1 MHTETM
7 PCFRLP
13 HTISESMVFS
23 DFVFNVKKV
32 LFLKLATMKF

>member
-7 PCFRLP
+7 PCFSLL
-13 HTISESMVFS
+13 HTISESMFFS
-23 DFVFNVKKV
+23 DFVFSVEKV